1 MIMTMARAITWGV
14 SRMLGIPEEQPIG
27 HDELEHAHWDATGRR
42 WVMQQDEAETA
53 VDHAA

>member
-14 SRMLGIPEEQPIG
+14 SRMLGIPEERPIG

-42 WVMQQDEAETA
+42 WIIQQDEPQTA